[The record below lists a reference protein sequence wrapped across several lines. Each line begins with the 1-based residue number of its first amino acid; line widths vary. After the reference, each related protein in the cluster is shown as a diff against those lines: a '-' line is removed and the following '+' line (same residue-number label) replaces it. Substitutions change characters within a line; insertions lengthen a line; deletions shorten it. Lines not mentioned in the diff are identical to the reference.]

1 MMFIETTIRA
11 HHNVMAIDKAEY
23 DLLREKAAMFNQV
36 CDIYRKKVRKEFK
49 YDWDY
54 AAALDNLLLEYVK
67 ADMPAIEEAE
77 GDNE

>member
-11 HHNVMAIDKAEY
+11 HHNVMTIDKAEY
-23 DLLREKAAMFNQV
+23 DLLREKAVMFNQV

-49 YDWDY
+49 YSGDF
-54 AAALDNLLLEYVK
+54 AEALDNLLLEYVK